1 MLFCEFYL
9 FLPCLSVIFGFAFCV
24 LCLFVLVLLGYLVAN
39 GFCRRSVGAPVD
51 EKEVSVS
58 LVSLSFLP
66 PPPLFWDRWRGVVG
80 YALGWTKESTN
91 EYRRPKK
98 IALS

>member
-66 PPPLFWDRWRGVVG
+66 PPLFGTDGEGMLDMLWVG
-80 YALGWTKESTN
+80 LRKALMSTDG
-91 EYRRPKK
+91 RRR
-98 IALS
+98 SR